1 LPEADFPPGSPR
13 FKTGGH
19 YIVKKIVI
27 AASAIALIASGIT
40 VAPAN
45 AAAVSASRATVGAQ
59 CAVNNAVAKGK
70 GADGSDLVCRVAT
83 IGTGKGIRQWL
94 YAEDPILASL
104 DMLITSGPG
113 GFDTFG
119 ASINSALKA
128 EGLVTAEPTKRN
140 LPGAGQT
147 VGLTSFYNNDTG
159 QANKAVIVGF
169 ASVGGVH
176 VNKGAHKVS
185 DLVPAVS
192 LMRDPVAIAV
202 RKNSKYK
209 TMADLVAD
217 MKKTTGKKLA
227 IAGGSLGT
235 VDHFAIASI
244 YEALGVPKRMNYIPY
259 AGGGG
264 VAAGILSD
272 ATFAAA
278 VSGYDE
284 FAPQIAAGTLR
295 VLGVSFDTRIPGIKA
310 KTFQEQGVPVVV
322 SNWRGIALPKG
333 TSKANRDKFIRAIS
347 VMRASNSWKAIQ
359 TARNYQ
365 DFWQVG
371 DRFRSY
377 VKGQE
382 RTISAAFKKLGL

>member
-1 LPEADFPPGSPR
+1 M
-13 FKTGGH
+13 
-19 YIVKKIVI
+19 KKIVI

-59 CAVNNAVAKGK
+59 CAVNGAVAKGK

-94 YAEDPILASL
+94 YAEDPILAEL

-147 VGLTSFYNNDTG
+147 VGLTSFYNNDSG
-159 QANKAVIVGF
+159 KPNKAVIVGF

-185 DLVPAVS
+185 DFVPAVS

-202 RKNSKYK
+202 RKDSKYK
-209 TMADLVAD
+209 TLQDLVAD
-217 MKKTTGKKLA
+217 MKKKTGKKLA

-244 YEALGVPKRMNYIPY
+244 YESLGVPKRMNYIPY

-272 ATFAAA
+272 ASFAAA

-310 KTFQEQGVPVVV
+310 KTFQEQGVNVVV
-322 SNWRGIALPKG
+322 SNWRGIALPAG

-371 DRFRSY
+371 DRFNSY
-377 VKGQE
+377 VRGQE
-382 RTISAAFKKLGL
+382 RSISAAFKKLGL

>member
-1 LPEADFPPGSPR
+1 MK
-13 FKTGGH
+13 KTT
-19 YIVKKIVI
+19 I
-27 AASAIALIASGIT
+27 AVSAVALIASLIS
-40 VAPAN
+40 VAPATAN
-45 AAAVSASRATVGAQ
+45 PVSASRAEVGTQ
-59 CAVNNAVAKGK
+59 CAVNGQVAKK
-70 GADGSDLVCRVAT
+70 RGADGSDLICRVAT

-94 YAEDPILASL
+94 YKEDPILAEL

-119 ASINSALKA
+119 TSINSALKA
-128 EGLVTAEPTKRN
+128 EGLVAAEPTKRN

-147 VGLTSFYNNDTG
+147 VGLTSFFNNDTG
-159 QANKAVIVGF
+159 KPNKAVIVGF

-185 DLVPAVS
+185 DFVPAVS

-202 RKNSKYK
+202 RKDSKYK
-209 TMADLVAD
+209 TFADLVAD

-244 YEALGVPKRMNYIPY
+244 YEELGVPKRMNYIPY

-272 ATFAAA
+272 ASFAAA

-310 KTFQEQGVPVVV
+310 KTFQEQGVNVVV
-322 SNWRGIALPKG
+322 SNWRGIALPAG
-333 TSKANRDKFIRAIS
+333 TSVENRNKFIRAIS

-371 DRFRSY
+371 DRFKSY
-377 VKGQE
+377 VRGQE

>member
-1 LPEADFPPGSPR
+1 
-13 FKTGGH
+13 
-19 YIVKKIVI
+19 VKKIVI
-27 AASAIALIASGIT
+27 AASAFALIASGIT

-45 AAAVSASRATVGAQ
+45 AAAVSASRATVGAE
-59 CAVNNAVAKGK
+59 CAVTGAKAKGK

-83 IGTGKGIRQWL
+83 IGTAKGVRQWL
-94 YAEDPILASL
+94 YAADPILAEL

-113 GFDTFG
+113 VFDTFG

-140 LPGAGQT
+140 ISGAGQT
-147 VGLTSFYNNDTG
+147 VGLTSFYNNDSG
-159 QANKAVIVGF
+159 KANKAVIVGF

-185 DLVPAVS
+185 QFVPAVS

-209 TMADLVAD
+209 TLADLVAD

-244 YEALGVPKRMNYIPY
+244 YESLGVPKRMNYIPY

-310 KTFQEQGVPVVV
+310 KTFQEQGVNVVV
-322 SNWRGIALPKG
+322 SNWRGIALPAG

-359 TARNYQ
+359 TARSYQ

-371 DRFRSY
+371 DRFTSY

-382 RTISAAFKKLGL
+382 RVISAAFKKLGL